1 MSKIK
6 DLTGKKFGYLTVLKL
21 DEIKNG
27 MSKWICACDCG
38 NIKSVYGSNLT
49 RGLTKSCGCKKHELV
64 KKANRINLIGQ
75 KFGRLTVIS
84 FHETE
89 SGDTFF
95 NCKCDCG
102 KDVVVRGQDL
112 KRGSTKS
119 CGCLKKE
126 FVPSNKTH
134 GMSKTRLFKIWS
146 GMRQRCNNKNNPK
159 YKVYGGRGITVC
171 DEWNDFS
178 NFMNWSYKNGYN
190 DTLTIDRI
198 DPNGNYCP
206 SNCRWST
213 LKEQANN
220 TRSTVFL
227 TYKGE
232 KKPASEWS
240 KITGIPQDTLTKR
253 KRNGWSDEECIK
265 TPVDII
271 RLRK

>member
-1 MSKIK
+1 
-6 DLTGKKFGYLTVLKL
+6 
-21 DEIKNG
+21 
-27 MSKWICACDCG
+27 
-38 NIKSVYGSNLT
+38 
-49 RGLTKSCGCKKHELV
+49 
-64 KKANRINLIGQ
+64 
-75 KFGRLTVIS
+75 
-84 FHETE
+84 
-89 SGDTFF
+89 
-95 NCKCDCG
+95 
-102 KDVVVRGQDL
+102 
-112 KRGSTKS
+112 
-119 CGCLKKE
+119 
-126 FVPSNKTH
+126 
-134 GMSKTRLFKIWS
+134 
-146 GMRQRCNNKNNPK
+146 MRQRCNNKNNPK